1 MLSMQH
7 IYTKLQLQLQFQQ
20 LQTWS
25 VTDLVNT
32 IDKFTRY
39 DYDKTVRSFNTLNDG
54 KWLNAMNLPSMKT
67 SSNT

>member
-1 MLSMQH
+1 MSSMQH

-67 SSNT
+67 SGNT